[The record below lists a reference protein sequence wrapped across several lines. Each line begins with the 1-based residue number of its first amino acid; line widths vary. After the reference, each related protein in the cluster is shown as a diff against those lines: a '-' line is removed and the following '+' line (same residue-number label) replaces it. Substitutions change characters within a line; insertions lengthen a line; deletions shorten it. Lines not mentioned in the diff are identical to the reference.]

1 MMNTHKLSLP
11 ARGYSLPRSGKPSLE
26 DKLDRVFQMAEHVD
40 AKCVYMLD
48 AASHRRRPAL
58 AAR

>member
-1 MMNTHKLSLP
+1 MKTHKIALN
-11 ARGYSLPRSGKPSLE
+11 ARDFSLPRSGKPSLE

-40 AKCVYMLD
+40 AKCVYMFD
-48 AASHRRRPAL
+48 AASHRRRPGL